1 MKMNNLK
8 KLKIENRIALLESRT
23 TKENKKII
31 QKLIRKKRIL
41 EKQA

>member
-1 MKMNNLK
+1 MNNLK

>member
-1 MKMNNLK
+1 MNNLK

-31 QKLIRKKRIL
+31 QKLIRKKRVL